1 MWPKCDWLSNRLL
14 DHKTYANKTD
24 RKMTTIFNTPLALSI
39 SCSNL
44 KYFLSAPLQAM
55 TKV

>member
-1 MWPKCDWLSNRLL
+1 MWPKCDWLSNHLL

-44 KYFLSAPLQAM
+44 KHFLSAHAGDN
-55 TKV
+55 

>member
-44 KYFLSAPLQAM
+44 KHFLSAH
-55 TKV
+55 TGDN